1 MKVEVIYQ
9 TTEIIEIEDT
19 EKYKPLLKE
28 DDYKLRTD
36 LYKELSNRLG
46 IKKDSVEN
54 IVIQSC
60 YAVEVD
66 NTDCDELLFEY

>member
-1 MKVEVIYQ
+1 MKVEVMYQ

-54 IVIQSC
+54 IEIQCC
-60 YAVEVD
+60 YAVEID
-66 NTDCDELLFEY
+66 GTACSELLFEY